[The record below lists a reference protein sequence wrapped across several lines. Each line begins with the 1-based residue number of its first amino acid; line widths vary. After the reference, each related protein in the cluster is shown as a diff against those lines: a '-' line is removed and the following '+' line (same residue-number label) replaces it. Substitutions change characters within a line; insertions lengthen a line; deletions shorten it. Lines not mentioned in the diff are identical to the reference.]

1 MTKNPSRRDFS
12 AAALATIAAST
23 LPAPYVWAA
32 EKKYD
37 AGASDTEI
45 KIGQTVPHSGP
56 GSLYGVLGRIGEA
69 YFQMLNEKGG
79 INGRKVKFL
88 TMDDAYSAPKCVEAT
103 RRLVEQEEVLA
114 LYGSLGTAPQ
124 TAVHKYLNSKGVP
137 QLLLNTGASKWN
149 NPKEFKWTMAGLPLY
164 PTEARILARHVVSVK
179 PNAKV
184 GILYQNDDFGRDFLG
199 PFKKVLED
207 AGGTAKVIMEQT
219 YDLTDPTVDSQLIN
233 LSKSGADVFYNIS
246 TGKASSQSIRKVAEL
261 GWKPL
266 QLLSAG
272 STGRSILNAAGLE
285 NAAGIVAIRYNKE
298 VGLPKWEKDPDVM
311 AYRSTSPGRC
321 RRGRCWGSRPTRW
334 VRTGCGPTKLPVVL
348 WVLAA
353 TAIAQVAGWLA
364 EGVRRGPHG
373 ILLFRALVA
382 LLALAAGL
390 LVVSGHLAGIL
401 DHSPTRGIL
410 SSVLAVQDG
419 RWGFWLLGL
428 LVLTTLGVAAAVLGA
443 LPARW
448 ALRRPMREEQRLES
462 GRYPARPTAA
472 SDFMMMLRI
481 DRAGVWRSVP
491 LRRGIMVLALMPGA
505 VAVAGNL
512 EWQMLT
518 VLPGLVASGAALLFG
533 VNTWCLD
540 GRGALWRESLPV
552 APGVADHS
560 RRGPVRGAAVLR
572 AGDARPGRPACRA
585 AHRTRGHGTRLLHAR
600 GLRAGGGSEH
610 ALEHRAPL
618 LRGPAQC
625 PGHACSTGG
634 DGRLQRPSRAGH
646 HGDRAGL
653 LGPRRARLESV
664 RGDGGTGLAGVVRL
678 AARAERAPLGRPGDA
693 LGGCRACIRWLRCT

>member
-69 YFQMLNEKGG
+69 YFQMLNDKGG

-179 PNAKV
+179 PNAKI

-199 PFKKVLED
+199 PFKKVLAD
-207 AGGTAKVIMEQT
+207 AGGTAQVIMEQT
-219 YDLTDPTVDSQLIN
+219 YDLTEPTVDSQLIN

-285 NAAGIVAIRYNKE
+285 NATGIVAIRYNKE

-311 AYRSTSPGRC
+311 AFEELRKKYTPAIDPDNTIAFAGYGQAVTMGEILRRCGGELTRANVLKQAST
-321 RRGRCWGSRPTRW
+321 
-334 VRTGCGPTKLPVVL
+334 
-348 WVLAA
+348 
-353 TAIAQVAGWLA
+353 
-364 EGVRRGPHG
+364 
-373 ILLFRALVA
+373 
-382 LLALAAGL
+382 
-390 LVVSGHLAGIL
+390 LAGF
-401 DHSPTRGIL
+401 HSPY
-410 SSVLAVQDG
+410 
-419 RWGFWLLGL
+419 F
-428 LVLTTLGVAAAVLGA
+428 
-443 LPARW
+443 
-448 ALRRPMREEQRLES
+448 
-462 GRYPARPTAA
+462 
-472 SDFMMMLRI
+472 
-481 DRAGVWRSVP
+481 
-491 LRRGIMVLALMPGA
+491 
-505 VAVAGNL
+505 
-512 EWQMLT
+512 
-518 VLPGLVASGAALLFG
+518 
-533 VNTWCLD
+533 LD
-540 GRGALWRESLPV
+540 GVTYSY
-552 APGVADHS
+552 APEDYTPMKTLFISTFTGKDWDIS
-560 RRGPVRGAAVLR
+560 DKPM
-572 AGDARPGRPACRA
+572 
-585 AHRTRGHGTRLLHAR
+585 
-600 GLRAGGGSEH
+600 SE
-610 ALEHRAPL
+610 
-618 LRGPAQC
+618 
-625 PGHACSTGG
+625 
-634 DGRLQRPSRAGH
+634 
-646 HGDRAGL
+646 
-653 LGPRRARLESV
+653 
-664 RGDGGTGLAGVVRL
+664 
-678 AARAERAPLGRPGDA
+678 
-693 LGGCRACIRWLRCT
+693 